1 MADQGKPRRGRTERT
16 GDFNEQSGAEQQKA
30 NGAVTPVLSKAQ
42 LLSLLKQRLP
52 RFNNG
57 NQLVLPDGEVLTPT
71 PNQKKLIGNLETKPI
86 NLVEGTFGTGKTMWT
101 CYMALLSLVEKKS
114 NRICLNAPVV
124 PAGED
129 IGFLKGDLDQKMLPH
144 VNQILEAF
152 DDFIGEDL
160 RKKLCEAGVI
170 KIEPHAFLRGRNL
183 KKTFFILDECQNATG
198 PNLLTAL
205 ERVGDG
211 STFVFMGD
219 RQQND
224 RTESDPAF
232 AAFIQRFTHPA
243 YEEYIAH
250 SQLGAEDVKRHPFL
264 KLMVERGD
272 HIPLPG
278 HETHKS
284 RRAASPAPVSSPR
297 PAAAAQQPQPS

>member
-170 KIEPHAFLRGRNL
+170 KVEPHAFLRGRSL

-198 PNLLTAL
+198 PNLQTAL
-205 ERVGDG
+205 TRLGND
-211 STFVFMGD
+211 STFVFLGD
-219 RQQND
+219 RLQND
-224 RTESDPAF
+224 RTENDPAF
-232 AAFIQRFTHPA
+232 KAFIERYTHPA
-243 YEEYIAH
+243 YEGYVAH
-250 SQLGAEDVKRHPFL
+250 SELGAEDVKRHPFL

-272 HIPLPG
+272 HLPLPG

-284 RRAASPAPVSSPR
+284 RRAASPVPVSSPR
-297 PAAAAQQPQPS
+297 PAAAAQPQPS